1 MKSFMNK
8 ALTQIKKQFAK
19 YFILGLLLLLI
30 IMFSLLSP
38 SFLTFANLKSIFTQ
52 NSSVIIMAV
61 GLTFIIASGGIDL
74 SVGYQISLVSVTVGM
89 LLASGASVWLATCA
103 GIAVGILCG
112 VVNSLIIIGLRI
124 PPFAATLAT
133 QLIFKSVSN
142 LISGGRAYT
151 QLPDTFLWLTRY
163 SFLGVPNYVF
173 IAGACLLLY
182 GFIASVTYFG
192 CYIKAIGENEQA
204 VRRIGI
210 NVNMVK
216 LLCYMIGSFFFSI
229 QALIIT
235 SKQGIASPSTGTGME
250 IIGIAA
256 VFLGVDS
263 SYRNK
268 NSSVGGAMLHLL
280 VGVLI
285 LAVLEN
291 GMLLSGWNQYVQYS
305 INGLLLILAMT
316 FYYREKLSD
325 MRITNK

>member
-1 MKSFMNK
+1 MKLFINK
-8 ALTQIKKQFAK
+8 LFSRVKERFAQ
-19 YFILGLLLLLI
+19 YFILGLLFFLI
-30 IMFSLLSP
+30 IIFSFLSP
-38 SFLTFANLKSIFTQ
+38 SFLTVSNLTSIFTQ

-61 GLTFIIASGGIDL
+61 GLTFIMVSGGIDL

-89 LLASGASVWLATCA
+89 LFASGASFWLAACA

-112 VVNSLIIIGLRI
+112 IFNSLIIIGLKI

-151 QLPDTFLWLTRY
+151 QLPKSFLWLTRY
-163 SFLGVPNYVF
+163 TFLGVPNYVY
-173 IAGACLLLY
+173 IAAACLLLY
-182 GFIASVTYFG
+182 GLIVSLTYFG
-192 CYIKAIGENEQA
+192 CYLKAIGENEQA
-204 VRRIGI
+204 VRRVGI
-210 NVNMVK
+210 NVNLVK
-216 LLCYMIGSFFFSI
+216 FLCYVIGSFFFSI

-235 SKQGIASPSTGTGME
+235 SKQGIASPSTGSGME
-250 IIGIAA
+250 IVGIAA

-268 NSSVGGAMLHLL
+268 NSSVGGAMFHLL

-291 GMLLSGWNQYVQYS
+291 GMLLTGWNQYIQYS
-305 INGLLLILAMT
+305 INGILLLLAIT
-316 FYYREKLSD
+316 FYYREKLVSTK
-325 MRITNK
+325 I